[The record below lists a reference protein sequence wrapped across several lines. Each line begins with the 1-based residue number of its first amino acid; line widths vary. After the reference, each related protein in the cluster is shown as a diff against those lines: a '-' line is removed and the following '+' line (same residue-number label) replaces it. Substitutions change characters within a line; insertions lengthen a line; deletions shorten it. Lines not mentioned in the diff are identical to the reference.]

1 MKKAIFIIIL
11 AISVNLNGQV
21 YKDQN
26 KATLTNKTSKKIKK
40 DALKK
45 ERNNAINPKSEDINL
60 LQKYEGIWTTEDSA
74 FITVFTH
81 NPNND
86 TLQVYAFSFD
96 HNGLVEEKIIDIKDA
111 VVKTHVINSLNGWDV
126 EIEYKVISDNMLIG
140 KFSGDTDGESLF
152 HRADL
157 IYNHPVNESTL
168 ALPYNKI

>member
-26 KATLTNKTSKKIKK
+26 KATFINKTSKKIKK

-60 LQKYEGIWTTEDSA
+60 LKKFEGIWTAAETQY
-74 FITVFTH
+74 ITVFTH
-81 NPNND
+81 NPYND
-86 TLQVYAFSFD
+86 KLQVYTFSFT
-96 HNGLVEEKIIDIKDA
+96 HNGLVEEKIIEIKNNI
-111 VVKTHVINSLNGWDV
+111 VTTHTTNRINGWDV
-126 EIEYKVISDNMLIG
+126 KTDYKVLDNNMLVG
-140 KFSGDTDGESLF
+140 KFSGDSDIKILF

-157 IYNHPVNESTL
+157 TSNHPVNESTL
-168 ALPYNKI
+168 ALD

>member
-26 KATLTNKTSKKIKK
+26 KATFTNKTLKKIKK

-45 ERNNAINPKSEDINL
+45 ERKNAINPKSEDINVL
-60 LQKYEGIWTTEDSA
+60 KKYEGIWTTEDSA

-81 NPNND
+81 NPYND
-86 TLQVYAFSFD
+86 KLQVYTFSFT
-96 HNGLVEEKIIDIKDA
+96 HNGLVEEKIIDIKDG
-111 VVKTHVINSLNGWDV
+111 VVKAHVTNSVNGWDV
-126 EIEYKVISDNMLIG
+126 KIEYKVISDNMLIG
-140 KFSGDTDGESLF
+140 KFSGDTDGKSLF

-168 ALPYNKI
+168 ALD

>member
-1 MKKAIFIIIL
+1 ML
-11 AISVNLNGQV
+11 TISVNLNSQV

-26 KATLTNKTSKKIKK
+26 KATFTNITSKKIIKE
-40 DALKK
+40 ALKK

-86 TLQVYAFSFD
+86 KLQVYTFSFT
-96 HNGLVEEKIIDIKDA
+96 HNGLVEEKIIEIRNN
-111 VVKTHVINSLNGWDV
+111 VVTTHTTNRINGWDV
-126 EIEYKVISDNMLIG
+126 KTDYKVLDNNMLVG
-140 KFSGDTDGESLF
+140 KFSGDSDIKILF

-157 IYNHPVNESTL
+157 TSNHPVNESTL
-168 ALPYNKI
+168 ALD